1 MQTCNDIRW
10 LDPVFEKALHVV
22 EGHLARPLTDDSRE
36 AFCSLNVRALEAALV
51 FELSQAQGNLG
62 SCRVVGR
69 ARQEVILGEPRRLLA
84 LINVLAER
92 HPPTGASALAE
103 VVLVVREEAAAAIA
117 ERAMPR
123 DLRWSPGFG
132 HGSFFERLAAERF
145 GASNV
150 FRHFSVLHLHSDA
163 KSLQIFKSS
172 TLPSAVGNGA
182 GAAHQ

>member
-36 AFCSLNVRALEAALV
+36 AFCSLNVRALEAALI

-62 SCRVVGR
+62 SCRVVVER
-69 ARQEVILGEPRRLLA
+69 TRQEVILGEPRRLLA

-92 HPPTGASALAE
+92 HLPTGASALAA

-117 ERAMPR
+117 ARAMPR
-123 DLRWSPGFG
+123 NLRWSFG
-132 HGSFFERLAAERF
+132 HGSIQTIP
-145 GASNV
+145 G
-150 FRHFSVLHLHSDA
+150 
-163 KSLQIFKSS
+163 QFKSS
-172 TLPSAVGNGA
+172 TPPAAVGNGA
-182 GAAHQ
+182 VHQ